1 MGPEA
6 EHRQGSCTAIFEVH
20 QSMVPSES
28 SPAGCLSA
36 QDARLE
42 TARALRLLRDPG
54 ERLEPD
60 NVLFP
65 RRAHLAEVAES
76 SVAKEVDAV
85 GAVSPP
91 PQAIPSSA
99 NDGKPLQHA
108 CVANPFIEEPDAIEL
123 ARPDLRGAGEGDLP
137 GLPDP
142 KVIGILADCH
152 WHSGIRSTFGSSR

>member
-1 MGPEA
+1 MGHEA
-6 EHRQGSCTAIFEVH
+6 EDCEGSCTTILEVD
-20 QSMVPSES
+20 QSLVPSES
-28 SPAGCLSA
+28 SPVGCLSA
-36 QDARLE
+36 QDAHVE
-42 TARALRLLRDPG
+42 AAGALRLLRDHG

-85 GAVSPP
+85 GAVFPP

-142 KVIGILADCH
+142 NEV
-152 WHSGIRSTFGSSR
+152 